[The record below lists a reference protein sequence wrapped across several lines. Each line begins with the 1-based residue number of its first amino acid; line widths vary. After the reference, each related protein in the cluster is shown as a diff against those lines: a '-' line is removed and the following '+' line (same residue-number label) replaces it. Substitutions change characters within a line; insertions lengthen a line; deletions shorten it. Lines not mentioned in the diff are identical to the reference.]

1 MPRSADIQT
10 YMDQTPL
17 LKLVLT
23 ADMLLGRVEIL
34 ALLVVLCPSTWLE
47 LLSSLQFWSRFQ
59 APAGWKGFAA
69 QGYR

>member
-1 MPRSADIQT
+1 LPQSADIQPHI
-10 YMDQTPL
+10 DQTPL

-34 ALLVVLCPSTWLE
+34 ALLVVLYPSSWLE

-59 APAGWKGFAA
+59 APTGWKSFAA